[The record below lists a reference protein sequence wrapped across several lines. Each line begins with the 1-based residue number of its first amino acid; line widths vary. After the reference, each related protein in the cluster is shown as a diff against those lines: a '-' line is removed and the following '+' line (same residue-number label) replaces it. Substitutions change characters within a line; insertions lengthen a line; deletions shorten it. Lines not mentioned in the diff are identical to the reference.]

1 MRGET
6 LIMLTYSAR
15 VTKEDGAY
23 LVSFPEFPNVHTYG
37 DTLAEALS
45 NASEALNGAI
55 ESDFD
60 RGFDLPATKRRGG
73 RAYHDVAV
81 LPHIEIAWR
90 LRSLRKGRSQTE
102 IARRLNVSY
111 QTYQKLE
118 NPRKCNPTVKTLE
131 RIGRAFGKTLRI
143 DFD

>member
-1 MRGET
+1 
-6 LIMLTYSAR
+6 MLTYAAR
-15 VTKEDGAY
+15 IVKEDGAY

-37 DTLAEALS
+37 ETPEDALN
-45 NASEALNGAI
+45 NASEALNGTI
-55 ESDFD
+55 ESDFE
-60 RGFDLPATKRRGG
+60 RGFDLPQPKKHAGK
-73 RAYHDVAV
+73 AYHDIAV

-90 LRSLRKGRSQTE
+90 LRTLREGRSQTE

-131 RIGRAFGKTLRI
+131 KIGKAFGKKLRI